1 MNAESLRLINAF
13 LYSFVVSFSPIEA
26 IFLLPLLMVLLYEK
40 EFVWGI
46 FKKLIVLNFF
56 IIVLVAFVLFQNSLQ
71 AIELFMRTNL
81 ILLFNIALFY
91 QSKGYDIA
99 RGLDRLGFAP
109 KIVSVTYFALSLV
122 DALMR
127 DFKETQKSLKAR
139 GFRANTS
146 LFTYQTYGNIFGMI
160 VIKAIKKS
168 HDRELSMQARGF
180 KDRIFFVTSNQ
191 LELFEKILLLCIV
204 GVLGKVVYELLG

>member
-1 MNAESLRLINAF
+1 MNKESLRLINAF
-13 LYSFVVSFSPIEA
+13 FYSFVVSFSPIETL
-26 IFLLPLLMVLLYEK
+26 FVLPIVIVLLHEK

-56 IIVLVAFVLFQNSLQ
+56 IIVLVVFVLFQDPLQ
-71 AIELFMRTNL
+71 AMELFMRTNL

-91 QSKGYDIA
+91 QSQGYDIA

-109 KIVSVTYFALSLV
+109 KIVSVTYFAISLI

-146 LFTYQTYGNIFGMI
+146 LFSYQTYGNIFGMI
-160 VIKAIKKS
+160 CIKAIKKS
-168 HDRELSMQARGF
+168 HDRELTMQARGF
-180 KDRIFFVTSNQ
+180 EDRIFFLTSNQ
-191 LELFEKILLLCIV
+191 LDSFEKILFLSIV
-204 GVLGKVVYELLG
+204 AVLGKVIYELLG